1 MKSSPS
7 ARSWIAAGVR
17 HELLMRALPAL
28 RHEMAGPVSLLRM
41 TLLMLKRHVGAS
53 PVDGA
58 ACLQRVDQASDQLAL
73 LVDSVRALRDWELA
87 TNDEGLARSELVRQC
102 AGLMRAAFDLNGLS
116 LEVDERLEA
125 AAPDEPGWPDGAAL
139 RYLLLGALGHLHDQS
154 EQPVLVRIEPGD
166 EPHLVRVRVGPKPPG
181 REEIELMPHRAPR
194 SLAIDA
200 VCLQSLADDLGR
212 TITIER
218 DEVVLSLKAG

>member
-17 HELLMRALPAL
+17 HELLMRSLPAL

-41 TLLMLKRHVGAS
+41 TLLMLKRHAGAN

-87 TNDEGLARSELVRQC
+87 TSDEGLARGELVRQC

-116 LEVDERLEA
+116 LEVDERLDVA
-125 AAPDEPGWPDGAAL
+125 DESEPRWPDGAAL

-154 EQPVLVRIEPGD
+154 DQPVLVRIVPGD
-166 EPHLVRVRVGPKPPG
+166 EAHLVRVCVMPKPEH
-181 REEIELMPHRAPR
+181 REEAELMPHRAPR

-212 TITIER
+212 TITIGR

>member
-1 MKSSPS
+1 MKASPS

-41 TLLMLKRHVGAS
+41 TLLMLKRHAGAT

-87 TNDEGLARSELVRQC
+87 TTDEGLGRSELVRQC
-102 AGLMRAAFDLNGLS
+102 AALMRAAFDLNGLS
-116 LEVDERLEA
+116 LEIDPRLEA
-125 AAPDEPGWPDGAAL
+125 DGDDAPRWPDGAAL
-139 RYLLLGALGHLHDQS
+139 RYLLLGALGHLHDQQ
-154 EQPVLVRIEPGD
+154 EAPAIVRIEPGD
-166 EPHLVRVRVGPKPPG
+166 QAHELRVRVGPRLDG
-181 REEIELMPHRAPR
+181 RDDPELLQHRAPR

-200 VCLQSLADDLGR
+200 VCLQSLAEDLGR
-212 TITIER
+212 EITTEPDGVR
-218 DEVVLSLKAG
+218 LSLKPA

>member
-17 HELLMRALPAL
+17 HELLMRSLPAL

-41 TLLMLKRHVGAS
+41 TLLMLKRHAGAN

-87 TNDEGLARSELVRQC
+87 TSDEGLARGELVRQC

-116 LEVDERLEA
+116 LEVDERLDVA
-125 AAPDEPGWPDGAAL
+125 DESEPRWPDGAAL

-154 EQPVLVRIEPGD
+154 DQPVLVRIVPGD
-166 EPHLVRVRVGPKPPG
+166 EAHLVRVCVMPKPEQ
-181 REEIELMPHRAPR
+181 REEAELMPHRAPR

-212 TITIER
+212 TITIGR

>member
-1 MKSSPS
+1 MKASPS

-41 TLLMLKRHVGAS
+41 TLLMLKRQAGAD
-53 PVDGA
+53 PVDGS
-58 ACLQRVDQASDQLAL
+58 ACVQRVDQASDQLAM

-87 TNDEGLARSELVRQC
+87 TTDEGLARSELVRQC

-116 LEVDERLEA
+116 LEIDERIDTDAQNE
-125 AAPDEPGWPDGAAL
+125 ERWPDGAAL
-139 RYLLLGALGHLHDQS
+139 RYLLLGALGHLHDQT
-154 EQPVLVRIEPGD
+154 EEPVLVRIEPGD
-166 EPHLVRVRVGPKPPG
+166 EPHLVRVRVAPKPDG
-181 REEIELMPHRAPR
+181 REDAELMQHRAPR

-200 VCLQSLADDLGR
+200 VCLQNLADDLGR
-212 TITIER
+212 TITIGR
-218 DEVVLSLKAG
+218 DEVVLSLKAA